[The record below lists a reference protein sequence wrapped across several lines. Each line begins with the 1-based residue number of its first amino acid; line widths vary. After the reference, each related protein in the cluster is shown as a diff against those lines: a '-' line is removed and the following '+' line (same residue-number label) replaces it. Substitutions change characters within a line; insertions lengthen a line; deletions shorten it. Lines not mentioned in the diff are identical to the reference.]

1 MAKLT
6 TQIQIKLPPNKVW
19 EILSDFGNIVKWG
32 PTVMESVTISP
43 SSQGVGTER
52 RCEIIK
58 LGTIFEK
65 AVEWDEGNSMKIE
78 IKGIPSITSMS
89 QKFSLSSDADLT
101 VVTGEMEVEV
111 EGNDAERE
119 RLNERLQRALQ
130 MTLQGLK
137 QYAETGQKMTLPPR
151 P

>member
-6 TQIQIKLPPNKVW
+6 SQIQIKLPSDKVW
-19 EILSDFGNIVKWG
+19 GILSDFGNIVKWG

-65 AVEWDEGNSMKIE
+65 AVAWDEGNSMKIE
-78 IKGIPSITSMS
+78 IKGIPSVTSMF
-89 QKFSLSSDADLT
+89 QKFSLSSVKSVCSSLGYPIFLRT
-101 VVTGEMEVEV
+101 
-111 EGNDAERE
+111 
-119 RLNERLQRALQ
+119 
-130 MTLQGLK
+130 
-137 QYAETGQKMTLPPR
+137 
-151 P
+151 